1 LPKPLAEIALEE
13 GLATAA
19 SLERAAAAADRD
31 GTPLV
36 CALVRECGIDEVALL
51 AALRRHVRVATGDPA
66 TVAPEPEAVRE
77 LQRDVCRRQR
87 VAPLSVSSYGGQ
99 GRVLRLAMADPTDAV
114 AVAEVEHVTGCRVEP
129 VLMTVSA
136 VEELVEKTYRALVT
150 EVMRRVGGAGE
161 AGGAPAAD
169 GEPTVVRRAR
179 GKGGPG
185 PAGAGGARGAGDPPG
200 VPGDVNLAAEVGTGA
215 GPGPGAGQRSR
226 RGAGSAG
233 PGDGPVT
240 IPFHKLSDDA
250 DVETRLRALIN
261 VLLARRVV
269 SEDELDEE
277 VRQLMRPPDGS
288 EGSDGSDSDSDSD
301 GGDGGGDG
309 DGGE

>member
-1 LPKPLAEIALEE
+1 LPKPLAEIVLEE

-36 CALVRECGIDEVALL
+36 CALVRECGLDEVAVV

-66 TVAPEPEAVRE
+66 TIAPEPDAVRE

-87 VAPLSVSSYGGQ
+87 VAPLSISSYGGE

-150 EVMRRVGGAGE
+150 EVMKRVEEVAR
-161 AGGAPAAD
+161 AP
-169 GEPTVVRRAR
+169 TRAR
-179 GKGGPG
+179 GKGGDADGGEG
-185 PAGAGGARGAGDPPG
+185 PIT
-200 VPGDVNLAAEVGTGA
+200 V
-215 GPGPGAGQRSR
+215 
-226 RGAGSAG
+226 
-233 PGDGPVT
+233 
-240 IPFHKLSDDA
+240 PFHKLSDEA
-250 DVETRLRALIN
+250 DVDTRLRALVN
-261 VLLARRVV
+261 LLLAKRVV
-269 SEDELDEE
+269 TDDELEEE
-277 VRQLMRPPDGS
+277 VRELMREEDN
-288 EGSDGSDSDSDSD
+288 SD
-301 GGDGGGDG
+301 
-309 DGGE
+309 

>member
-1 LPKPLAEIALEE
+1 MLEE

-19 SLERAAAAADRD
+19 SVERAAAAADRD

-87 VAPLSVSSYGGQ
+87 VAPLSLSSYGGG

-136 VEELVEKTYRALVT
+136 VEELVEQTYRALVT
-150 EVMRRVGGAGE
+150 EVIKRVAGAGE
-161 AGGAPAAD
+161 SRAGDASIEPAGGAVSEAAWAA
-169 GEPTVVRRAR
+169 GRTAPRTP
-179 GKGGPG
+179 PG
-185 PAGAGGARGAGDPPG
+185 G
-200 VPGDVNLAAEVGTGA
+200 VPG
-215 GPGPGAGQRSR
+215 RS
-226 RGAGSAG
+226 AV
-233 PGDGPVT
+233 DGPVT
-240 IPFHKLSDDA
+240 IPFHKLSDVA
-250 DVETRLRALIN
+250 DVETRLRALLN
-261 VLLARRVV
+261 VLMARGLVT
-269 SEDELDEE
+269 DEE
-277 VRQLMRPPDGS
+277 LEDAVRQLMRRRD
-288 EGSDGSDSDSDSD
+288 
-301 GGDGGGDG
+301 GDG
-309 DGGE
+309 DTGTDDDDAG

>member
-1 LPKPLAEIALEE
+1 MPKPLAEIVLEE

-19 SLERAAAAADRD
+19 SVERAAVAADRD

-87 VAPLSVSSYGGQ
+87 VAPLSVSSYGGGG

-114 AVAEVEHVTGCRVEP
+114 AVAEVEHVTGCQVEP

-150 EVMRRVGGAGE
+150 EVIKRGGGAGE
-161 AGGAPAAD
+161 LHAVASRAGETGSFELRADAAD
-169 GEPTVVRRAR
+169 SERADGR
-179 GKGGPG
+179 SAPR
-185 PAGAGGARGAGDPPG
+185 PPPG
-200 VPGDVNLAAEVGTGA
+200 GVGRR
-215 GPGPGAGQRSR
+215 PGA
-226 RGAGSAG
+226 
-233 PGDGPVT
+233 DGPVT
-240 IPFHKLSDDA
+240 IPFHKLSDEA
-250 DVETRLRALIN
+250 DVETRLRALVN
-261 VLLARRVV
+261 VLLARRLVTD
-269 SEDELDEE
+269 DELEDE
-277 VRQLMRPPDGS
+277 VRQLMRR
-288 EGSDGSDSDSDSD
+288 D
-301 GGDGGGDG
+301 GGDGGDSGDNGDG
-309 DGGE
+309 

>member
-1 LPKPLAEIALEE
+1 MPKPLAEIALEE

-66 TVAPEPEAVRE
+66 TVAPEPDAVRE

-87 VAPLSVSSYGGQ
+87 VAPLSVSSYGGD

-136 VEELVEKTYRALVT
+136 VEELVETTYRALVT
-150 EVMRRVGGAGE
+150 EVIKRAGE
-161 AGGAPAAD
+161 PAAKPGLVASPD
-169 GEPTVVRRAR
+169 AEPTAVRTPR
-179 GKGGPG
+179 GKSGQM
-185 PAGAGGARGAGDPPG
+185 AARAG
-200 VPGDVNLAAEVGTGA
+200 VPSGGTGA
-215 GPGPGAGQRSR
+215 PPVGRPAAGI
-226 RGAGSAG
+226 
-233 PGDGPVT
+233 DGPVT
-240 IPFHKLSDDA
+240 VPFHKLSDEA
-250 DVETRLRALIN
+250 DVATRLRALVN
-261 VLLARRVV
+261 VLVARRLV
-269 SEDELDEE
+269 SEEELEE
-277 VRQLMRPPDGS
+277 AVRQLMRPRDPD
-288 EGSDGSDSDSDSD
+288 DQA
-301 GGDGGGDG
+301 
-309 DGGE
+309 

>member
-1 LPKPLAEIALEE
+1 MPKPLAEIVLEE

-87 VAPLSVSSYGGQ
+87 VAPLSVSSYGGG

-136 VEELVEKTYRALVT
+136 VEELVEQTYRALVT
-150 EVMRRVGGAGE
+150 EVIKRGAGDGRAGE
-161 AGGAPAAD
+161 AGFSEPRADAVGFEAARAA
-169 GEPTVVRRAR
+169 GRSEPRT
-179 GKGGPG
+179 
-185 PAGAGGARGAGDPPG
+185 PPG
-200 VPGDVNLAAEVGTGA
+200 GVARRPGV
-215 GPGPGAGQRSR
+215 
-226 RGAGSAG
+226 
-233 PGDGPVT
+233 DGPVT
-240 IPFHKLSDDA
+240 LPFQKLSDVA
-250 DVETRLRALIN
+250 DVETRLRALLN
-261 VLLARRVV
+261 VLLARQLVTD
-269 SEDELDEE
+269 DELEEE
-277 VRQLMRPPDGS
+277 VRQLMRRR
-288 EGSDGSDSDSDSD
+288 
-301 GGDGGGDG
+301 DGGGGADG
-309 DGGE
+309 DTDDG

>member
-1 LPKPLAEIALEE
+1 LPKPLAEIVLEE
-13 GLATAA
+13 GLANAA

-51 AALRRHVRVATGDPA
+51 AALRRHVRVATEDPA

-87 VAPLSVSSYGGQ
+87 VAPLSLSSYGGE

-150 EVMRRVGGAGE
+150 EVMRRVEEGAEPPAPHTAGAKSGPPDGE
-161 AGGAPAAD
+161 AL
-169 GEPTVVRRAR
+169 
-179 GKGGPG
+179 
-185 PAGAGGARGAGDPPG
+185 AGR
-200 VPGDVNLAAEVGTGA
+200 LAALRDE
-215 GPGPGAGQRSR
+215 
-226 RGAGSAG
+226 
-233 PGDGPVT
+233 PVT
-240 IPFHKLSDDA
+240 VPFHKLSDEA
-250 DVETRLRALIN
+250 PLETRLRALIN
-261 VLLARRVV
+261 LLQARNLV
-269 SEDELDEE
+269 SADELEEE
-277 VRQLMRPPDGS
+277 VRQLMQRRPKDRA
-288 EGSDGSDSDSDSD
+288 
-301 GGDGGGDG
+301 
-309 DGGE
+309 